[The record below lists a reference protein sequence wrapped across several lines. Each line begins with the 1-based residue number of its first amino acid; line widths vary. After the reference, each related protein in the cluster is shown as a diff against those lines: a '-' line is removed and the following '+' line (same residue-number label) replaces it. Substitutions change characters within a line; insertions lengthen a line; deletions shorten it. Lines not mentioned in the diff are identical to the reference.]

1 MPKSKITLSTYGD
14 TDVGILRPE
23 NEDYFL
29 LNDDLRVYAVADGLG
44 GLPHGDVASQLA
56 IESFEEL
63 LEKKHSKLSLPD
75 LKKLFIQVNEIVHN
89 EGMRINEELGMGSTL
104 TATLIDDDNLIIGHV
119 GDTGVLLLKRDGSF
133 HKLTQDHT
141 MAQEILDTLPEGEHR
156 ELPDY
161 YYHSLTR
168 CIGQYGKLDAD
179 VDRITLEPG
188 DRILLYSDGVTKTFE
203 DDELINAINTE
214 PNPEELV
221 EHIIDTARERGG
233 PDNCTAIAIFVSE
246 AN

>member
-14 TDVGILRPE
+14 TDVGLMRPD

-29 LNDDLRVYAVADGLG
+29 LNDELNVYAVADGLG
-44 GLPHGDVASQLA
+44 GLPHGDIASQLA
-56 IESFEEL
+56 IESFENL
-63 LEKKHSKLSLPD
+63 ITAKKGNISLPT
-75 LKKLFIQVNEIVHN
+75 LKKLFTQVNEIVHN
-89 EGMRINEELGMGSTL
+89 EGLRINEELGMGSTL
-104 TATLIDDDNLIIGHV
+104 TATVISGDTLIIGHV
-119 GDTGVLLLKRDGSF
+119 GDTGVLLLKHDGSF

-141 MAQEILDTLPEGEHR
+141 MAQEILDSLPEGEHR

-179 VDRITLEPG
+179 VDCVLLEPG

-203 DDELINAINTE
+203 DQELIRTIGSE

-221 EHIIDTARERGG
+221 EHIIDTARDRGG
-233 PDNCTAIAIFVSE
+233 PDNCTAIAIFVGG

>member
-14 TDVGILRPE
+14 TDVGLMRPE

-44 GLPHGDVASQLA
+44 GLPHGDIASQLA
-56 IESFEEL
+56 IEAFETL
-63 LEKKHSKLSLPD
+63 VTQHKKKLSLST
-75 LKKLFIQVNEIVHN
+75 LKQLFAQVNEIVHN
-89 EGMRINEELGMGSTL
+89 EGLRINEELGMGSTL
-104 TATLIDDDNLIIGHV
+104 TATLFDDDHLIIGHV
-119 GDTGVLLLKRDGSF
+119 GDTGVLLLKQDGSF

-141 MAQEILDTLPEGEHR
+141 MAQEILNDLPAGEHR

-179 VDRITLEPG
+179 VERVPLSPG
-188 DRILLYSDGVTKTFE
+188 DRILLYSDGVTKTF
-203 DDELINAINTE
+203 DDEELIRSIRTE

-221 EHIIDTARERGG
+221 EHIIDTARDRGG
-233 PDNCTAIAIFVSE
+233 PDNCTAIAIFVGQ